1 VGPRY
6 AREVTHAYPLDL
18 ARSAHGRWRE
28 LAAECA
34 DAGVAPAAELAH
46 IEELVST
53 AYQASLLRE
62 EERPVTFRLLVSDPE
77 RLPEHGGPPDGL
89 HRLLFTRARAF
100 TDHEIRRLSPAAKY
114 HRALIGVRWDIE
126 EARFVIWGLAQS
138 GPRWLRSVHGG
149 RGAAPSAPA
158 HALVVRA
165 TGPGRL
171 SLTVGDH
178 SLAEIRGGRVGRTRL
193 DVFESRW
200 LPARF
205 AGTRGELAALH
216 EEARRAAPSRWAD
229 LEPDVARNVA
239 QHMIRQVLAT
249 MRAAHH
255 GGTLVFVPA
264 GCASALVED
273 NRWLHLKYA
282 FADGEPRRRF
292 RTLILAVMAALAE
305 EGGAAGRTSVGFHEY
320 DTSESARLAILEE
333 AIAELANLVAAL
345 ADVDGAVV
353 MTERFELVGFG
364 GEITGDLPQVAEVHR
379 AFDLEANETEAE
391 STDDVGTRHRSAYRL
406 AAAVND
412 AIAIVVSQDTSVRF
426 VTWHDGAVTYWE
438 HVSLAASDG

>member
-1 VGPRY
+1 V
-6 AREVTHAYPLDL
+6 AHAYPFDL

-28 LAAECA
+28 LASECA
-34 DAGVAPAAELAH
+34 EAGIAPPTELAH
-46 IEELVST
+46 LEELVST

-62 EERPVTFRLLVSDPE
+62 EERLVTFRLLVSDPE
-77 RLPEHGGPPDGL
+77 RLPERGGPPDGL
-89 HRLLFTRARAF
+89 HRLQFTRARPF

-114 HRALIGVRWDIE
+114 HRALIGVRWDAE

-138 GPRWLRSVHGG
+138 GPRWLNSVHGG

-158 HALVVRA
+158 HALVIRA

-205 AGTRGELAALH
+205 AGTRGELAAIH
-216 EEARRAAPSRWAD
+216 DDARRAAPSRWAD
-229 LEPDVARNVA
+229 LEPDVTRNVA
-239 QHMIRQVLAT
+239 QHMIRRVLAT

-255 GGTLVFVPA
+255 GGTIVFVPSA
-264 GCASALVED
+264 CATELAEGS
-273 NRWLHLKYA
+273 RWLQLKYA

-292 RTLILAVMAALAE
+292 RSLILDVMAALAE
-305 EGGAAGRTSVGFHEY
+305 EGGSSGRASVGFREY
-320 DTSESARLAILEE
+320 DLSQSPHLALLEE
-333 AIAELANLVAAL
+333 AIAELSNLVAAL

-364 GEITGDLPQVAEVHR
+364 GEITGDLPHVDHVRR
-379 AFDLEANETEAE
+379 AFDLEALETEIE
-391 STDDVGTRHRSAYRL
+391 PTDDVGTRHRSAYRL

-412 AIAIVVSQDTSVRF
+412 AIAIVVSQDGGVRF
-426 VTWHDGAVTYWE
+426 VTWHDGGVTYWE
-438 HVSLAASDG
+438 HVSLAPSDG